1 MTRTRLL
8 TLTVS
13 VVFVMT
19 FVSSVRADSIHN
31 PKALQ
36 KLNLAGDF
44 QTLELSSFSKTTFRD
59 FLAEHFD
66 TAEFGGFLEHFE
78 GNNGLHLGW
87 FKNDKFGV
95 ATNNGKHV
103 ESSGN
108 SGKRLGFSVTH
119 FNNGQRFGLA
129 NPRNSKPSV
138 SQNPEPTAMLLLG
151 TGLAGVA
158 AFARRRVRR
167 RKELNGQKQ
176 VL

>member
-1 MTRTRLL
+1 MNRSRFF
-8 TLTVS
+8 TLAVS
-13 VVFVMT
+13 VIFVMT
-19 FVSSVRADSIHN
+19 LVSSVRADSIHN

-36 KLNLAGDF
+36 KLNLVADF

-78 GNNGLHLGW
+78 DNNGLHLGW
-87 FKNDKFGV
+87 FKNGKFGL
-95 ATNNGKHV
+95 ASNSGKHV

-108 SGKRLGFSVTH
+108 NGNSGKRFGFSVAH
-119 FNNGQRFGLA
+119 FNNGQKFGLV

-158 AFARRRVRR
+158 AFARRRTRR
-167 RKELNGQKQ
+167 RKSLSGR
-176 VL
+176 